1 MKRLI
6 YINSNDDNCQYINE
20 AVISAQS
27 FRKFVHD
34 CEIVLYTNQKDF
46 QHEVFDHIFVVDFV
60 IPPLL
65 TDKCHLNGQMAVKH
79 MAMIESPAEYNLV
92 LGSDT
97 FALSDKI
104 NDAFSLLEK
113 FDFALAHAPGR
124 VTGGN
129 IDIPHAWPEF
139 NCDVIFYR
147 KNNKTQSLLKEWKE
161 MYISNQ
167 IDHPHDQ
174 GSFRYLTYHRDV
186 KVATLPFEYNN
197 RAGLYGSQGAL
208 YERENNK
215 TVILQNRALVTEILT
230 GETTIEEIIE
240 RSIQTNKVNN
250 PCIDSIRAFIKRG
263 IAKFMY

>member
-6 YINSNDDNCQYINE
+6 YINSNHDNCQYINE

-27 FRKFVHD
+27 FRKFVRD

-46 QHEVFDHIFVVDFV
+46 QHEVFDHVFVVDFV

-65 TDKCHLNGQMAVKH
+65 ADKCHLNGQMVVKH

-97 FALSDKI
+97 FALSDKV
-104 NDAFSLLEK
+104 NDAFDLLEK

-129 IDIPHAWPEF
+129 FDLPFAWPEF

-147 KNNKTQSLLKEWKE
+147 KNNITQNLLKEWQH
-161 MYISNQ
+161 MYITNQ

-197 RAGLYGSQGAL
+197 RAGLYGSQGAQN
-208 YERENNK
+208 ERKNNK
-215 TVILQNRALVTEILT
+215 TIILQNRALVTEILS
-230 GETTIEEIIE
+230 GKVPVEEIIE
-240 RSIQTNKVNN
+240 RAVQNNKVNN
-250 PCIDSIRAFIKRG
+250 PCIESIRSFIKRG
-263 IAKFMY
+263 ISKLLR